1 MPIAKEQL
9 KIGFVVAANPG
20 AYVSKDAVKTYGWEK
35 LVDDGPDLGGDKL
48 DAHQPAEQPATP
60 KKAGKAAS

>member
-9 KIGFVVAANPG
+9 TIGFTVVANPG
-20 AYVSKDAVKTYGWEK
+20 GYVSKDAVKQYGWDK

-48 DAHQPAEQPATP
+48 DSAQPEAAPAP
-60 KKAGKAAS
+60 KKAVKATP